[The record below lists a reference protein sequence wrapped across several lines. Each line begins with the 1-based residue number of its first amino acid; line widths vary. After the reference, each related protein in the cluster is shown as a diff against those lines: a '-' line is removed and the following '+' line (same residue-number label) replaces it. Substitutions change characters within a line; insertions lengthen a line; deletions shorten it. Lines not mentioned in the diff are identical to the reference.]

1 MSRTMYGIY
10 GEHTQEA
17 CALYNEQNR
26 RWLLT
31 NLPNQEKTAQ
41 KHGVRIL
48 QQYHSA
54 LEHTFLWAVEAENA
68 QSIEEVMAKTAGRFN
83 TVRIVPL
90 ITFQE
95 VIERCKKVEM
105 EHFSKVRRMMSMP
118 IYSHIFDKYRY

>member
-1 MSRTMYGIY
+1 MKMKGELYGIY

-17 CALYNEQNR
+17 CPLYNEQNR
-26 RWLLT
+26 RWLLA
-31 NLPNQEKTAQ
+31 NLPDQEKNAQ

-54 LEHTFLWAVEAENA
+54 LEHTFLWVVEAENA
-68 QSIEEVMAKTAGRFN
+68 QSIEKLMARTAGRFN

-95 VIERCKKVEM
+95 VIERCKKVEDGRFF
-105 EHFSKVRRMMSMP
+105 ES
-118 IYSHIFDKYRY
+118 

>member
-17 CALYNEQNR
+17 CPLYNEQNR
-26 RWLLT
+26 KWLLAS
-31 NLPNQEKTAQ
+31 LPNQEKTAQ

-68 QSIEEVMAKTAGRFN
+68 QSIEEFMAKTAGRFN

-95 VIERCKKVEM
+95 VIERCKKVEDRTFF
-105 EHFSKVRRMMSMP
+105 ES
-118 IYSHIFDKYRY
+118 